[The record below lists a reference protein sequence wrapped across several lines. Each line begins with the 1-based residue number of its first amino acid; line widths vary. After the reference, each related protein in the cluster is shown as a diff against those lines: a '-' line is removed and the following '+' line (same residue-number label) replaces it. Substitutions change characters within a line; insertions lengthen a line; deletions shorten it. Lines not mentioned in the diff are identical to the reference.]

1 MGGKRGGR
9 GPDSLIS
16 FDIFIE
22 ETFSHPAEG
31 RAGVE
36 LQGNNNTKDNIHI
49 ILSSFNMINILHN
62 IDI

>member
-1 MGGKRGGR
+1 MGGKGGGR

-22 ETFSHPAEG
+22 ETFSHPDEG

-36 LQGNNNTKDNIHI
+36 LQGNNTKYNIHI
-49 ILSSFNMINILHN
+49 ILSPFNII
-62 IDI
+62 